1 MTPTWNGNARGTFT
15 GLTLNTR
22 FEDLTRAVFEGISFG
37 LRDNVDR
44 LKRSE
49 WTAPTYESWV
59 EAPSLPLWCQMK
71 ADLLGKPMTATKS
84 AEGAAIGAAM
94 LAGRGRRQF
103 QESG

>member
-44 LKRSE
+44 FEEIGMDCSNVRIVGGS
-49 WTAPTYESWV
+49 
-59 EAPSLPLWCQMK
+59 
-71 ADLLGKPMTATKS
+71 TKS
-84 AEGAAIGAAM
+84 PLLSLIHI
-94 LAGRGRRQF
+94 
-103 QESG
+103 